1 MGKKYKSEKAAWK
14 PWAVHASNLMNEFL
28 DAGVRRTDWAQTVAV
43 KFILGLW
50 VFTWIFLVII
60 WLL

>member
-1 MGKKYKSEKAAWK
+1 MDKKYKSEKAVWK
-14 PWAVHASNLMNEFL
+14 PWVVHASNLMDEFL
-28 DAGVRRTDWAQTVAV
+28 EADVRRTEWAETIAV

-50 VFTWIFLVII
+50 VFTWIFLAVI